1 MVTRQQL
8 IRDFT
13 QLLKTRGLRLA
24 ALGGTGQSSDW
35 YKVYTHVAGNL
46 SAPSATV
53 LRIVIDLDNTKLT
66 ALSDER
72 MTGAEASVIPVP
84 GRV

>member
-24 ALGGTGQSSDW
+24 ALGGAGTSSDW
-35 YKVYTHVAGNL
+35 YKVYTHVSGNL
-46 SAPSATV
+46 AAPSATV
-53 LRIVIDLDNTKLT
+53 YRIVIDLDNNKLT
-66 ALSDER
+66 ALADER
-72 MTGAEASVIPVP
+72 MTGAENTVIPVP

>member
-13 QLLKTRGLRLA
+13 QLIKTRGLRLA
-24 ALGGTGQSSDW
+24 NLGGTGQNSDW
-35 YKVYTHVAGNL
+35 YKIYTHVSGNL
-46 SAPSATV
+46 AAPSASV
-53 LRIVIDLDNTKLT
+53 YRIVIDLDNTKLT

-72 MTGAEASVIPVP
+72 MVGAETHMIPVP